1 MHEIVEAI
9 TSTRMPDGDYP
20 KFKLFETENIILV
33 QFSWGELEVGVVMQL
48 PVKIDAIAR
57 GMIKEFLILD
67 AAEIFTLK
75 VDQKLSLMEEGD

>member
-1 MHEIVEAI
+1 MHEI
-9 TSTRMPDGDYP
+9 
-20 KFKLFETENIILV
+20 
-33 QFSWGELEVGVVMQL
+33 
-48 PVKIDAIAR
+48 VKIDAIAR